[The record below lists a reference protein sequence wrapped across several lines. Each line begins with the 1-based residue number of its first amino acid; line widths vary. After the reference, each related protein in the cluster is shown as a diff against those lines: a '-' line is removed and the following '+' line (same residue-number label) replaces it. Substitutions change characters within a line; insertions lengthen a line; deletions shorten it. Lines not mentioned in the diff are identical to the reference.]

1 MVHGQAVEADN
12 RSLLV
17 VVVHASRD
25 RKDSAE
31 RVAAAGMAPKAA
43 RTNVGRARELVIVR
57 WAVEDTPEA
66 LVTESVVLQMTD
78 GCPQANRNGPWQV
91 LAVQNSVVWQQA
103 PFLVVAHKGHLAGV
117 ISASAAEVAVQAES

>member
-1 MVHGQAVEADN
+1 VVHDQAVEADN

-25 RKDSAE
+25 QKDSAE

-43 RTNVGRARELVIVR
+43 RTNVGRARELVMVR

-66 LVTESVVLQMTD
+66 LVTESVVLRMTD

-103 PFLVVAHKGHLAGV
+103 PFLVVAHKGRLAGV